1 MPTFPETV
9 YKVPG
14 IHRGY
19 RGNTFSFAPVNSAEE
34 LAALEA
40 EGWHLKIEDAIAAA
54 NKPAQV
60 AEAVAVALDGDLREA
75 LEAEARDLGVSFN
88 SRTSDKTLSGRI
100 EAAR

>member
-1 MPTFPETV
+1 MTTFPETV

-54 NKPAQV
+54 NKPADV
-60 AEAVAVALDGDLREA
+60 VAVVVADIDGDLREA
-75 LEAEARDLGVSFN
+75 LEAEAKALGVSFN
-88 SRTSDKTLSGRI
+88 SRTSDKTLSERI